1 MIAIAGCRFYRDTL
15 NSSFNK
21 YKLNSAQH
29 SDVYIYIYIPFRG
42 SETVC
47 YRNMLYQGLYFLCF
61 GFFFNLILLCF

>member
-29 SDVYIYIYIPFRG
+29 SDVYTYTYVFEVRKQ
-42 SETVC
+42 SV
-47 YRNMLYQGLYFLCF
+47 L
-61 GFFFNLILLCF
+61 

>member
-29 SDVYIYIYIPFRG
+29 SDVYTYIHTFSRFG
-42 SETVC
+42 NKVC

-61 GFFFNLILLCF
+61 GFFLNLILLCF